1 MTREGCQTK
10 GKWFFP
16 DSPAPGVGGRGQR
29 LSHSGHTQLEF
40 ILSSRCLFVQDH
52 SALTKLLKEP
62 GIFSTQVTGQGTG
75 VSKVLL
81 LFMKA
86 SCWLL
91 DYKEKRKEKKR
102 EKEKERKEVP
112 HRGNG
117 SATLQIPYMYTKV
130 DQIGKCKIG
139 NENQICHYERKNL
152 QIWKKEGW
160 PKTYGDQLELEV
172 SA

>member
-102 EKEKERKEVP
+102 DSHCVP
-112 HRGNG
+112 RTQAVAFSVFLRHLQELAWL
-117 SATLQIPYMYTKV
+117 SAAPFL
-130 DQIGKCKIG
+130 
-139 NENQICHYERKNL
+139 
-152 QIWKKEGW
+152 
-160 PKTYGDQLELEV
+160 GDQRQRAAGAQSSRNSRGLGPPQAILWAWALIPRKFD
-172 SA
+172 SG

>member
-1 MTREGCQTK
+1 MLPLLWCM
-10 GKWFFP
+10 
-16 DSPAPGVGGRGQR
+16 S
-29 LSHSGHTQLEF
+29 QLW
-40 ILSSRCLFVQDH
+40 LGSDPWPR
-52 SALTKLLKEP
+52 K
-62 GIFSTQVTGQGTG
+62 ST
-75 VSKVLL
+75 SC
-81 LFMKA
+81 KA
-86 SCWLL
+86 VN
-91 DYKEKRKEKKR
+91 KEKRKEKKR
-102 EKEKERKEVP
+102 EKERKEVP